1 MSSLQEKLKNL
12 PVFITDCDT
21 YDVERI
27 RERICDAF
35 SSLGITREFIEGKRV
50 LIKPNLV
57 LAKKPEFA
65 ATTHPAFIKAVAAI
79 AEKLGA
85 ASVVVADSPGG
96 PYNEVALSHVY
107 RVCELAPLR
116 DEGIKLNDDFS
127 HVSVKCGGV
136 KLKTFNMI
144 TPVHNADVIIDL
156 CKLKTHTLTGMSC
169 STKNLFGVIPGIEKF
184 EMHSNFPK
192 IEDFSDMLVDLSSY
206 VLENKTFIA
215 ICDAVLS
222 MEGDGPSHGTPTK
235 TDLILVSQ
243 SPYALDVIAERIIGA
258 VGVTKHLDCA
268 AERGLVDRDWQNIT
282 VLGKCDYPVFDFK
295 KPKTE
300 TFLGN
305 LPNFMGGRFAK
316 FFESKPKILHDKCVG
331 CGKCE
336 ESCPRHTIT
345 IEKRGKKKL
354 AKIHRKNCIRCY
366 CCQELCPIGAIGTK
380 SNFLIKLIH

>member
-1 MSSLQEKLKNL
+1 MSSLKEKLKNS

-21 YDVERI
+21 YDADRI
-27 RERICDAF
+27 RECIRSAF
-35 SSLGITREFIEGKRV
+35 STLGITRELIENKRV

-65 ATTHPAFIKAVAAI
+65 ATTHPSFIKAVAAI
-79 AEKLGA
+79 AEELGA
-85 ASVVVADSPGG
+85 ASVAVADSPGG
-96 PYNEVALSHVY
+96 PYNEAALALVY
-107 RVCELAPLR
+107 RVCELAPLK
-116 DEGIKLNDDFS
+116 DEGIRLNEDFS
-127 HVSVKCGGV
+127 HKAVRCSGV
-136 KLKTFNMI
+136 KLKNFNMI
-144 TPVHNADVIIDL
+144 TPVYDADVIIDL

-184 EMHSNFPK
+184 EMHSNFPS
-192 IEDFSDMLVDLSSY
+192 IEDFSEMLVDLSEY

-222 MEGDGPSHGTPTK
+222 MEGDGPSHGTPKK
-235 TDLILVSQ
+235 TDMILVSR
-243 SPYALDVIAERIIGA
+243 SPYALDVVAERIIGA
-258 VGVTKHLDCA
+258 VGVTKHLDCVA
-268 AERGLVDRDWQNIT
+268 SRGLVDRDWQNIR
-282 VLGKCDYPVFDFK
+282 VVGKTDYPVYDFK

-305 LPNFMGGRFAK
+305 LPNFMGGKFAK
-316 FFESKPKILHDKCVG
+316 FFESKPKILTDKCVG
-331 CGKCE
+331 CGRCE

-345 IEKRGKKKL
+345 IERRGKRKL
-354 AKIHRKNCIRCY
+354 AKIHRENCIRCY

>member
-1 MSSLQEKLKNL
+1 MSSLKEKLENS
-12 PVFITDCDT
+12 PVFITGCDT
-21 YDVERI
+21 YDADRI
-27 RERICDAF
+27 HGCISEAF
-35 SSLGITREFIEGKRV
+35 SALGITRELIEKKRV

-65 ATTHPAFIKAVAAI
+65 ATTHPAFIKAVAKLT
-79 AEKLGA
+79 EELGA
-85 ASVVVADSPGG
+85 SSVTVADSPGG
-96 PYNEVALSHVY
+96 PYNEAALALVY

-116 DEGIKLNDDFS
+116 DEGINLNSDFS
-127 HVSVKCGGV
+127 HKAIRCDGV
-136 KLKTFNMI
+136 KLKNFNMI
-144 TPVHNADVIIDL
+144 TPVYDADVVIDL
-156 CKLKTHTLTGMSC
+156 CKLKTHTLTGISC

-192 IEDFSDMLVDLSSY
+192 IEDFSEMLVDLSSY
-206 VLENKTFIA
+206 ILEKKTFIA
-215 ICDAVLS
+215 ICDAILS
-222 MEGDGPSHGTPTK
+222 MEGDCPSHGTPIK
-235 TDLILVSQ
+235 TDMILVSE

-258 VGVTKHLDCA
+258 VGVAKHLDCA
-268 AERGLVDRDWQNIT
+268 AERGFVDRNWQKIA
-282 VLGKCDYPVFDFK
+282 VLGKTDYKVFDFK

-316 FFESKPKILHDKCVG
+316 FFESKPKITKKCVG

-345 IEKRGKKKL
+345 IEKRGKKKV

-366 CCQELCPIGAIGTK
+366 CCQELCPIGAIGTQ
-380 SNFLIKLIH
+380 SNIFIKLIH

>member
-1 MSSLQEKLKNL
+1 MSSLKDKLKNS

-21 YDVERI
+21 YDAECI
-27 RERICDAF
+27 HECINEAF
-35 SSLGITREFIEGKRV
+35 SALGITRELIEGKRV

-65 ATTHPAFIKAVAAI
+65 ATTHPAFIKAVAKI
-79 AEKLGA
+79 AEDLGA
-85 ASVVVADSPGG
+85 ASVTVADSPGG
-96 PYNEVALSHVY
+96 PYNEAALALVY

-116 DEGIKLNDDFS
+116 EDGIRLNDDFS
-127 HVSVKCGGV
+127 HKAVLCSGV
-136 KLKTFNMI
+136 KLKNFNMI
-144 TPVHNADVIIDL
+144 TPVYDADVIIDL

-184 EMHSNFPK
+184 EMHSNFPA
-192 IEDFSDMLVDLSSY
+192 IEDFSEMLVDLSEY

-222 MEGDGPSHGTPTK
+222 MEGDGPSHGTPKK
-235 TDLILVSQ
+235 TDMILVSQ

-258 VGVTKHLDCA
+258 VGVTKHLDSA
-268 AERGLVDRDWQNIT
+268 AERELVDRDWQKIR
-282 VLGKCDYPVFDFK
+282 VLGKCDYEVYDFK

-305 LPNFMGGRFAK
+305 LPNFMGGKFAK
-316 FFESKPKILHDKCVG
+316 FFESKPKILTDKCVG
-331 CGKCE
+331 CGRCE

-345 IEKRGKKKL
+345 IERRGKRKL